1 MLSRFLNKSVVVRR
15 LRTTT
20 GNKRA
25 FYATAT
31 VECEIQNI
39 DDVQINSMQGIAS
52 KTYKAWF
59 DPEQTIQEGDV
70 LTDQGTGKKYRVIGV
85 ERLGQG
91 LGLQAEHLEIIMTK
105 YTG

>member
-15 LRTTT
+15 LRTTSGSKT
-20 GNKRA
+20 A

-31 VECEIQNI
+31 ADCEIQNI
-39 DDVQINSMQGIAS
+39 DDVQTNSMQGIAS

-59 DPEQTIQEGDV
+59 DQEEDIREGDV
-70 LTDQGTGKKYRVIGV
+70 LTDQATNRKYKAIGV
-85 ERLGQG
+85 ERIGQG
-91 LGLQAEHLEIIMTK
+91 LGLQSEHLEVILTK